1 MDTRPPTVGNAEQT
15 PAGAGRAGLSSAEV
29 ASRQVTV
36 GFNEVLE
43 PKVSLARRVLAYF
56 WGPIPGMI
64 EVALL
69 LTALLRNWDD
79 FAVILTL
86 LGVNAAVGFWEEYQA
101 GNAVAA
107 LKAHLAPQARVLR
120 DGAWSAIPA
129 RELVPGDVI
138 RLRMG
143 DIVPADVRL
152 LEETP
157 LELDQSALT
166 GESLPVSREAGGSA
180 LSGSIVR
187 RGENTAEVVSIG
199 SGTFLGRTT
208 QLVARAHPVSH
219 LQRAIL
225 RIGDTLIVIALSLAI
240 VVELVSLL
248 RGVSLLSSLAF
259 VLVLVI
265 AAIPVAMP
273 TVLSVTLAVGARNL
287 AAEKAIVSHLES
299 VEELAGMDVLFS
311 DKTGTLTQNRLRL
324 GDPLPLPG
332 SAPNEVLEAGVLAS
346 RPEDRDPIDDAILA
360 APGASALAQGWRST
374 RFDPFDPVRKRT
386 EATVQRPDGRTVRVS
401 KGAPQAILAL
411 VGGTPE
417 AAGDLEA
424 IIAECARRGFRAL
437 GVARA
442 DGDGPWRYLGVLPL
456 FDPLR
461 PDSVA
466 VVGAIQTLGV
476 RVKMVTG
483 DQKAIAEETARQLG
497 LEGTVGTPD
506 QWTGATPAPERSRL
520 FEESTVFAQVFPE
533 DKYALVEQLQQRDH
547 IVGMTGDGV
556 NDAPALKEADVG
568 IAVSGAT
575 DAARAAADVVLTE
588 PGLGVI
594 LTAIRQA
601 RQTFARMTAYAIYR
615 IAETIRLLCFISL
628 SILLLGFFPV
638 TAIQIVLIAI
648 LNDGTILT
656 IAYDRMPVS
665 ELPRRWRMPDVL
677 RLAIALG
684 LTGVVSSFLLLV
696 VSTQF
701 LHISGGALQTLIYLK
716 LSVAGQLTIFL
727 TRTPGPFWKFRPSG
741 LLVAAVL
748 GAQTTASVLA
758 VGGWFFTPIPVL
770 WVVGLWAYAA
780 AWMLISDRVKQSVA
794 KWSDRK
800 DAAAP
805 PPIPPGDG
813 PAHFPWQRFYHARHR
828 ATAASAGLARS
839 SVGRIRGTPAPAR
852 TATSRSGPLRGWP
865 GERGTG

>member
-1 MDTRPPTVGNAEQT
+1 VDAGLPTIGSANRT
-15 PAGAGRAGLSSAEV
+15 LTSAGVTGLSSPE
-29 ASRQVTV
+29 ASRRRTSA

-43 PKVSLARRVLAYF
+43 PKVSFARRILSYF
-56 WGPIPGMI
+56 WGPIPAMI
-64 EVALL
+64 EVALIL
-69 LTALLRNWDD
+69 SALLRNWDD
-79 FAVILTL
+79 FAIILTL
-86 LGVNAAVGFWEEYQA
+86 LLVNAAVGFWEEYQA

-120 DGAWSAIPA
+120 DGAWTTIPA
-129 RELVPGDVI
+129 RELVPGDAI

-152 LEETP
+152 LEDTP

-187 RGENTAEVVSIG
+187 RGENTAEVVAIG
-199 SGTFLGRTT
+199 SKTFLGKTT
-208 QLVARAHPVSH
+208 QLVAQAHPVSH

-240 VVELVSLL
+240 VVEAVSLL
-248 RGVSLLSSLAF
+248 RGVSPLSSIEF

-287 AAEKAIVSHLES
+287 ASEKTIVSHLES
-299 VEELAGMDVLFS
+299 VEELAGMDVLCS
-311 DKTGTLTQNRLRL
+311 DKTGTLTQNRLRM

-332 SAPNEVLEAGVLAS
+332 AVPREVLEAGILSS
-346 RPEDRDPIDDAILA
+346 RPEDHDPIDDAILA
-360 APGASALAQGWRST
+360 TPGASGIAPGYRAI
-374 RFDPFDPVRKRT
+374 RFEPFDPVRKRT

-411 VGGTPE
+411 VGGTTE
-417 AAGDLEA
+417 VAGALDA
-424 IIAECARRGFRAL
+424 IVSECARRGFRAL

-442 DGDGPWRYLGVLPL
+442 DGDGPWRYLGVIPL

-461 PDSVA
+461 PDSLE
-466 VVGAIQTLGV
+466 VVGAIRTVGV

-483 DQKAIAEETARQLG
+483 DQEAIARETARQLG
-497 LEGTVGTPD
+497 LDGIVCTPE
-506 QWTGATPAPERSRL
+506 QWKDTTNAPGRSQL
-520 FEESTVFAQVFPE
+520 FEEATVFAQVFPD
-533 DKYALVEQLQQRDH
+533 DKYAIVEELQRRGH
-547 IVGMTGDGV
+547 ILGMTGDGV

-568 IAVSGAT
+568 IGVSGAT

-601 RQTFARMTAYAIYR
+601 RQTFARMTSYATYR
-615 IAETIRLLCFISL
+615 IAETIRLLFFITL

-638 TAIQIVLIAI
+638 TPIQIVLIAI
-648 LNDGTILT
+648 LNDGSILT
-656 IAYDRMPVS
+656 IAYDRAPVPDQP
-665 ELPRRWRMPDVL
+665 LRWRMPSVL
-677 RLAIALG
+677 RLAVALG
-684 LTGVVSSFLLLV
+684 LTGVVSSFILLA
-696 VSTQF
+696 VSSQF

-727 TRTPGPFWKFRPSG
+727 TRTPGPFWRFRPAG
-741 LLVAAVL
+741 ILVAAVIA
-748 GAQTTASVLA
+748 AQTTASLLA
-758 VGGWFFTPIPVL
+758 IGGWFFTPIPAL
-770 WVVGLWAYAA
+770 WVVELWAYAVT
-780 AWMLISDRVKQSVA
+780 WMLITDQVKQRVA
-794 KWSDRK
+794 RWSDRK
-800 DAAAP
+800 DAAEP
-805 PPIPPGDG
+805 PPLHPEEG
-813 PAHFPWQRFYHARHR
+813 PTHFPWQRFYHARHR
-828 ATAASAGLARS
+828 ATAPGSGAAVPSAGGA
-839 SVGRIRGTPAPAR
+839 GRAAGTRPLTWRR
-852 TATSRSGPLRGWP
+852 TSGPYR
-865 GERGTG
+865 